1 MGCDR
6 IGVNEFNLSQGDAT
20 MRCPGQDM
28 QYWKPGAIFE
38 SNCPQCGH
46 AVEFFKD
53 DTARKCVRCGHR
65 FVNPQ
70 MDFGCAAYCP
80 YAEQCLGTLPE
91 GLAAQKENLLKDRV
105 AVEMKRTFRNDF
117 KRIGRAG
124 RVARYAERIGKAERG
139 NLAVILSAA
148 YLLDIDGPPAEGAPD
163 AGAAGHSIG
172 AVPTAAH
179 EILTRLGAR
188 EDLIAEVCDII
199 TQHRSGRTGDPVN
212 FQTVHDAD
220 ALETMESEHKQ
231 RPFDVGELAAC
242 IERSF
247 LTASGR
253 RAARETLIASR

>member
-1 MGCDR
+1 
-6 IGVNEFNLSQGDAT
+6 
-20 MRCPGQDM
+20 M

-38 SNCPQCGH
+38 SNCPQCGSP
-46 AVEFFKD
+46 VEFFKD
-53 DTARKCVRCGHR
+53 DTARKCGRCGHR

-105 AVEMKRTFRNDF
+105 AVEMKRAFGNDF

-139 NLAVILSAA
+139 NLAVILAAA
-148 YLLDIDGPPAEGAPD
+148 YLLDVGAP
-163 AGAAGHSIG
+163 AGEGPRDCAA
-172 AVPTAAH
+172 ARD
-179 EILTRLGAR
+179 ILARLGAR
-188 EDLIAEVCDII
+188 EDLIAEVCGII
-199 TQHRSGRTGDPVN
+199 SRPRPSKADDAVN
-212 FQTVHDAD
+212 FRVVRDAD
-220 ALETMESEHKQ
+220 ALERLEAEHKLH
-231 RPFDVGELAAC
+231 PLAADELAAC

-253 RAARETLIASR
+253 QAARETLTASR

>member
-1 MGCDR
+1 
-6 IGVNEFNLSQGDAT
+6 

-38 SNCPQCGH
+38 SNCPHCGQL
-46 AVEFFKD
+46 VEFFKD
-53 DTARKCVRCGHR
+53 DTARKCGRCGHR

-117 KRIGRAG
+117 TRIGRAG

-139 NLAVILSAA
+139 NLAVILTAA
-148 YLLDIDGPPAEGAPD
+148 YLLEIDAAAEGPLGSRPVAQSGSSE
-163 AGAAGHSIG
+163 A
-172 AVPTAAH
+172 TAAR

-188 EDLIAEVCDII
+188 EELIAEVCDIV
-199 TQHRSGRTGDPVN
+199 TQHRFKPAGDSVN
-212 FQTVHDAD
+212 FRVVCDAA
-220 ALETMESEHKQ
+220 ALEALESEHKQ
-231 RPFDVGELAAC
+231 RPIDAGELAAR
-242 IERSF
+242 IEGSF

-253 RAARETLIASR
+253 QAARETLFNSR